1 MGGCELGDRIS
12 RVRCLARMEALWVW
26 VWCKEEEE
34 GMQRRCCQAMSW
46 LPKAE
51 AWRLVIG

>member
-1 MGGCELGDRIS
+1 M
-12 RVRCLARMEALWVW
+12 W

-46 LPKAE
+46 LPKME
-51 AWRLVIG
+51 VSMFGIGLGMR